1 MGALSMS
8 LGLGPHPAKVP
19 EGVCRASPS
28 FQAQCVRGEEFGSPR
43 AWSTAQDT
51 CLPNRRRPQPRVPCS
66 ALGPLL
72 PCRFWW
78 ESSGVFTEAQRRELA
93 RHSLSR
99 VICDNTGLPS
109 VPADAFQIGR
119 FPQDFE
125 SCENIPGLN
134 LDMWREALPQG
145 DVKPI
150 LNYVVACGLF
160 SRVSCAT
167 RGGGHPTSELHAGP
181 PSRGGPGGG

>member
-1 MGALSMS
+1 M
-8 LGLGPHPAKVP
+8 
-19 EGVCRASPS
+19 
-28 FQAQCVRGEEFGSPR
+28 
-43 AWSTAQDT
+43 
-51 CLPNRRRPQPRVPCS
+51 
-66 ALGPLL
+66 
-72 PCRFWW
+72 
-78 ESSGVFTEAQRRELA
+78 FTEAQRRELA

-109 VPADAFQIGR
+109 VPADTFQIGR

-145 DVKPI
+145 DVKPF

-160 SRVSCAT
+160 SRVSCAA
-167 RGGGHPTSELHAGP
+167 RWG
-181 PSRGGPGGG
+181 